1 MSKYNKIELL
11 GEIKEKALEISI
23 YEDIDSTNEASKR
36 TKLKKDFN
44 LIVSETQTLGK
55 GRHGKKWLSSQ
66 SGNIYMSISTEK
78 DTSSLPL
85 SIISGVVCIK
95 HIKKHIKNKNIGI
108 KWPNDIIFDY
118 KKVGGILIEKEHFN
132 QKIKTIIGIGINLK
146 QDLKESWWADLSE
159 FNLKEKR
166 NNIVSH
172 ITEDIINCINGE
184 HFDWINAWKK
194 NCVHIGKNVMN
205 INNIENNIIGIFHDI
220 DSQGNAIIMTKNGT
234 KTYNNS
240 GEIKIDGIY

>member
-1 MSKYNKIELL
+1 MSKYNNIELL
-11 GEIKEKALEISI
+11 GEIKEKAVEISI

-78 DTSSLPL
+78 DTSSLTL
-85 SIISGVVCIK
+85 SIISSVICIK
-95 HIKKHIKNKNIGI
+95 HVKKYIKNKNIGI
-108 KWPNDIIFDY
+108 KWPNDIIFDN
-118 KKVGGILIEKEHFN
+118 KKVGGILIEKEHFS

-146 QDLKESWWADLSE
+146 QDLKESWWTDLSE

-194 NCVHIGKNVMN
+194 NCIHIGKNVMN

-234 KTYNNS
+234 KTYNS

>member
-11 GEIKEKALEISI
+11 GEIKEKAVEISI

-44 LIVSETQTLGK
+44 LIVSETQTRGK

-78 DTSSLPL
+78 NTSSIPL

-95 HIKKHIKNKNIGI
+95 HLKKHIKNKNIGI

-146 QDLKESWWADLSE
+146 QDLKESWWSDLSE

-194 NCVHIGKNVMN
+194 NCIHIGKNVMN
-205 INNIENNIIGIFHDI
+205 INNIENNIIGVFHDI
-220 DSQGNAIIMTKNGT
+220 DSKGNAIIMTKNGT
-234 KTYNNS
+234 KTYNS

>member
-11 GEIKEKALEISI
+11 GEIKEKAVEISI

-36 TKLKKDFN
+36 TELKKDFN
-44 LIVSETQTLGK
+44 LIVSETQTRGK

-95 HIKKHIKNKNIGI
+95 HIKKFTKNKNIGI

-146 QDLKESWWADLSE
+146 QDLKEAWWADLSE

-172 ITEDIINCINGE
+172 ITEDIINCINGK

-205 INNIENNIIGIFHDI
+205 INNIGNNIIGIFHDI
-220 DSQGNAIIMTKNGT
+220 DSQGNAIIMTNNGK
-234 KTYNNS
+234 KTYNS
-240 GEIKIDGIY
+240 GEIRIDGIY

>member
-11 GEIKEKALEISI
+11 GEIKEKAVEISI

-95 HIKKHIKNKNIGI
+95 HIKKYIKNKNIGI
-108 KWPNDIIFDY
+108 KWPNDIIFDN
-118 KKVGGILIEKEHFN
+118 KKVGGILIEKEHFS

-146 QDLKESWWADLSE
+146 QDLKEAWWADLSE

-234 KTYNNS
+234 KTYNS

>member
-11 GEIKEKALEISI
+11 GEIKEKAVEISI

-85 SIISGVVCIK
+85 SIISSVVCIK
-95 HIKKHIKNKNIGI
+95 HVKKYIKNKNIGI
-108 KWPNDIIFDY
+108 KWPNDIIFDN
-118 KKVGGILIEKEHFN
+118 KKVGGILIEKEHFS

-146 QDLKESWWADLSE
+146 QDLKEAWWADLSE

-194 NCVHIGKNVMN
+194 NCIHIGKNVMN

-234 KTYNNS
+234 KTYNS

>member
-11 GEIKEKALEISI
+11 GEIKEKAVEISI

-44 LIVSETQTLGK
+44 LIVSETQTRGK
-55 GRHGKKWLSSQ
+55 GRHGKKWLSSK

-95 HIKKHIKNKNIGI
+95 HIKKYIKNKNIGI

-146 QDLKESWWADLSE
+146 QDFKESWWTDLSE

-194 NCVHIGKNVMN
+194 NCIHIGKNVMN

-234 KTYNNS
+234 KTYNS

>member
-11 GEIKEKALEISI
+11 GEIKEKAVEISI

-44 LIVSETQTLGK
+44 LIVSETQTHGK

-78 DTSSLPL
+78 DTSSIPL

-146 QDLKESWWADLSE
+146 QDFKESWWTDLSE

-194 NCVHIGKNVMN
+194 NCIHIGKNVMN
-205 INNIENNIIGIFHDI
+205 INNIENNIIGVFRDI
-220 DSQGNAIIMTKNGT
+220 DSKGNAIIMTKNGT
-234 KTYNNS
+234 KTYNS

>member
-11 GEIKEKALEISI
+11 GEIKEKAVEISI

-44 LIVSETQTLGK
+44 LIVSETQTRGK
-55 GRHGKKWLSSQ
+55 GRHGKKWLSSK

-78 DTSSLPL
+78 DTSSIPL

-146 QDLKESWWADLSE
+146 QDFKESWWTDLSE

-194 NCVHIGKNVMN
+194 NCIHIGKNVMN

-234 KTYNNS
+234 KTYNS

>member
-11 GEIKEKALEISI
+11 GEIKEKAVEISI

-44 LIVSETQTLGK
+44 LIVSETQTHGK

-78 DTSSLPL
+78 DTSSIPL

-146 QDLKESWWADLSE
+146 QDFKESWWTDLSE

-166 NNIVSH
+166 NKIVSH

-194 NCVHIGKNVMN
+194 NCIHIGKNVMN
-205 INNIENNIIGIFHDI
+205 INNIENNIIGVFHDI
-220 DSQGNAIIMTKNGT
+220 DSKGNAIIMTKNGT
-234 KTYNNS
+234 KTYNS

>member
-1 MSKYNKIELL
+1 LSKYNKIELL
-11 GEIKEKALEISI
+11 GEIKEKAIEISI

-44 LIVSETQTLGK
+44 LIVSETQTHGK
-55 GRHGKKWLSSQ
+55 GRRGKKWLSSQ

-78 DTSSLPL
+78 DTSSIPL

-146 QDLKESWWADLSE
+146 QDFKESWWTDLSE

-194 NCVHIGKNVMN
+194 NCIHIGKNVMN
-205 INNIENNIIGIFHDI
+205 INNIENNIIGVFHDI
-220 DSQGNAIIMTKNGT
+220 DSKGNAIIMTKNGT
-234 KTYNNS
+234 KTYNS

>member
-11 GEIKEKALEISI
+11 GEIKEKSIEIAI

-36 TKLKKDFN
+36 KKLKKDFN
-44 LIVSETQTLGK
+44 LIVSETQTHGK

-85 SIISGVVCIK
+85 SIISSVVCIK
-95 HIKKHIKNKNIGI
+95 HVKKYIKNKNIGI

-194 NCVHIGKNVMN
+194 NCIHIGKNVMN

-234 KTYNNS
+234 KTYNS
-240 GEIKIDGIY
+240 GEIKIAGIY

>member
-11 GEIKEKALEISI
+11 GEIKEKALEIRI

-36 TKLKKDFN
+36 IKLKKDFN
-44 LIVSETQTLGK
+44 LIVSETQTHGK

-85 SIISGVVCIK
+85 SIISSVVCIK
-95 HIKKHIKNKNIGI
+95 HVKKYIKNKNIGI
-108 KWPNDIIFDY
+108 KWPNDIIFDN
-118 KKVGGILIEKEHFN
+118 KKVGGILIEKEHFS

-146 QDLKESWWADLSE
+146 QDLKEAWWADLSE

-234 KTYNNS
+234 KTYNS
-240 GEIKIDGIY
+240 GEIKIAGIY

>member
-11 GEIKEKALEISI
+11 GEIKEKAVEISI

-44 LIVSETQTLGK
+44 LIVSETQTHGK

-78 DTSSLPL
+78 DTSSIPL

-146 QDLKESWWADLSE
+146 QDFKESWWTDLSE

-194 NCVHIGKNVMN
+194 NCIHIGKNVMN

-234 KTYNNS
+234 KTYNS

>member
-11 GEIKEKALEISI
+11 GEIKEKAVEISI

-44 LIVSETQTLGK
+44 LIVSETQTHGK

-78 DTSSLPL
+78 DTSSIPL

-146 QDLKESWWADLSE
+146 QDFKESWWTDLSE

-194 NCVHIGKNVMN
+194 NCIHIGKNVMN
-205 INNIENNIIGIFHDI
+205 INNIENNIIGVFHDI
-220 DSQGNAIIMTKNGT
+220 DSKGNAIIMTKNGT
-234 KTYNNS
+234 KTYNS